1 MRQAI
6 ECRSEWRIAAK
17 RRKGTGASV
26 ERRGQWGS
34 AAERRCYRSRWI
46 KGRARRLRFVF
57 VGRWFSGAVSF
68 FLFVG
73 HLVEGSRDLEVEKE
87 RIFEWK
93 KRLTSFVNDLTKLSK
108 RLTKDS
114 RRLTKFVDG
123 FVLYSSLRFLLTI
136 WLTKSANH
144 IFKRNK
150 SLTSFVNDLE

>member
-1 MRQAI
+1 M
-6 ECRSEWRIAAK
+6 EDCRKEAQGNR
-17 RRKGTGASV
+17 G
-26 ERRGQWGS
+26 ERRASRAVG
-34 AAERRCYRSRWI
+34 ERR
-46 KGRARRLRFVF
+46 RAALLQVEMDQGAGED

-93 KRLTSFVNDLTKLSK
+93 KGLTKFVNDLTKLSK

-144 IFKRNK
+144 IFKKNK

>member
-1 MRQAI
+1 
-6 ECRSEWRIAAK
+6 
-17 RRKGTGASV
+17 
-26 ERRGQWGS
+26 
-34 AAERRCYRSRWI
+34 
-46 KGRARRLRFVF
+46 
-57 VGRWFSGAVSF
+57 VSF